1 MKNARQLVAQCMEAA
16 GGHGMPLPS
25 ISASSSMVNT
35 LLDTGAL
42 DEDSFLANLATG
54 LQLPWIQLP
63 APDSVDAP
71 ELKRL
76 MPARVAFLISSAA
89 VAKLVLMA
97 TVWVMAGF
105 DSAQFASAFSAP
117 QAWIGTGASIVQGI
131 SACAGTLYRSIPP
144 LWLYGGLAFVGAM
157 YAALFGLGATAYRTL
172 YANR

>member
-1 MKNARQLVAQCMEAA
+1 MKPSPEELAQTIHRTLRSVPLHRAPRTLEGRVLAAIEARAA
-16 GGHGMPLPS
+16 
-25 ISASSSMVNT
+25 
-35 LLDTGAL
+35 
-42 DEDSFLANLATG
+42 
-54 LQLPWIQLP
+54 LPWWRQSFAQWP
-63 APDSVDAP
+63 
-71 ELKRL
+71 

-117 QAWIGTGASIVQGI
+117 QAWIGTGSSIVQGI